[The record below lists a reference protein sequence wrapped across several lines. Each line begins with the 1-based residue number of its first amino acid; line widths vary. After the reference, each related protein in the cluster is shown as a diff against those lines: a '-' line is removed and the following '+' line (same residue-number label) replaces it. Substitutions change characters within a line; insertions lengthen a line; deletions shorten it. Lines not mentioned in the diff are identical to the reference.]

1 MENSSLASPAT
12 GEPLNRVDGRQKVTG
27 QARYAAEHAVPGH
40 VHGVLVVSTIARGRI
55 RRLDVVAAE
64 QAPGVLRIVSHL
76 NAPKAPGYLRPETAK
91 NPRVEGEEIKV
102 FFDNQLHFSNQPVAL
117 AVAETLEQA
126 QYAASLIR
134 VEYEAA
140 LHQTDLTKSLAQNMA
155 PKKEAEYSRG
165 QPDAYKT
172 APVHIEQEYRTPLQ
186 VHNPMEMHA
195 VVALWEGE
203 TLTVYTKTQG
213 PKLAQQDLMRM
224 FQLPAE
230 SVRVHSEFVGGAF
243 GGSSRIWPP
252 EVAAILAAKLVGRPV
267 KLMNRREHEFNLVGY
282 RPQSMQRIGLGAR
295 PDGTLVGLT
304 HRAYGNTSR
313 YEQFVERIVHPTK
326 TAYAVPNLNT
336 HYRLVP
342 LDLSTPAWTRGPGE
356 TSGSFALE
364 SAMDEL
370 AVALNMDPLAL
381 RLKNYADRDPE
392 TGKPWSSK
400 HLRQCYERGAALFG
414 WSKRT
419 AAPRSM
425 QTDGYLVGWGMST
438 GIYKAERQAASA
450 RARLLPDGTLLVQS
464 ATADTGP
471 GTATIMTQIAADAS
485 GVPAASIRFELGDA
499 AFPEAPLQAGS
510 HTATSVGS
518 AVHEVCAALKKQLLD
533 LAASVPGK
541 ALGKVGPEGLMIENG
556 FIISTK
562 KNGRRLS
569 FGEVLKQHG
578 LPVLEV
584 TQKAEKS
591 PEMENYSGKSFCAN
605 FVEVRVHPLTREVRV
620 SRVVSV
626 VDAGRVLNAKTAR
639 SQVLGSVVWGIGLAL
654 MEEARLDHRYGRVV
668 NHDLADYHVPVQAD
682 VPNIEVEFINEPDP
696 VLDPIGAKGLG
707 EIGLVGFTA
716 AVANAVY
723 HATGRR
729 VRDLPITPDKLL
741 TATKGA

>member
-1 MENSSLASPAT
+1 MENTPPAPPST
-12 GEPLNRVDGRQKVTG
+12 GAPLNRVDGRLKVTG
-27 QARYAAEHAVPGH
+27 RARYAAEYALPDCA
-40 VHGVLVVSTIARGRI
+40 HGVLVCSAIARGRI
-55 RRLDVVAAE
+55 RRLDVAAAE

-76 NAPKAPGYLRPETAK
+76 NAPKVPGYLKAETAK
-91 NPRVEGEEIKV
+91 NPRVEGQEVKV
-102 FFDNQLHFSNQPVAL
+102 FFDDQLHFSNQPVAL

-134 VEYEAA
+134 VEYETSP
-140 LHQTDLTKSLAQNMA
+140 HQTDLAKSLAQNLT
-155 PKKEAEYSRG
+155 PKKEGEYLRG

-186 VHNPMEMHA
+186 VHHPMEMHA

-203 TLTVYTKTQG
+203 KLTVYTKTQG

-230 SVRVHSEFVGGAF
+230 SVQVHSQFVGGAF

-252 EVAAILAAKLVGRPV
+252 EVAAILGAKLVGRPV
-267 KLMNRREHEFNLVGY
+267 KLMNQRDHEFNQVGY
-282 RPQSMQRIGLGAR
+282 RPQSIQRLGLGAQA
-295 PDGTLVGLT
+295 DGTLVGLT
-304 HRAYGNTSR
+304 HRAYGGTSR
-313 YEQFVERIVHPTK
+313 HEQFEERIVHPTK
-326 TAYAVPNLNT
+326 SAYAVPNLNT

-414 WSKRT
+414 WSKRLP
-419 AAPRSM
+419 APRSM
-425 QTDGYLVGWGMST
+425 QADGYLVGWGMST
-438 GIYKAERQAASA
+438 GIYKAERSAATA

-485 GVPAASIRFELGDA
+485 GVPAASIHFELGESALPD
-499 AFPEAPLQAGS
+499 APLQAGS

-518 AVHEVCAALKKQLLD
+518 AVHKVCAALKKQLLD
-533 LAASVPGK
+533 LAVSVPGK
-541 ALGKVGPEGLMIENG
+541 ALGKVKAEELTVDSG
-556 FIISTK
+556 FVISAK

-569 FGEVLKQHG
+569 FGEVLKQHR
-578 LPVLEV
+578 LPALEV
-584 TQKAEKS
+584 TQKAEES
-591 PEMENYSGKSFCAN
+591 PEMKNYSGKSFCAN

-639 SQVLGSVVWGIGLAL
+639 SQVLGSVVWGIGIAL
-654 MEEARLDHRYGRVV
+654 LEEARLDHRYGRVV
-668 NHDLADYHVPVQAD
+668 NHDLADYHLPVNAD
-682 VPNIEVEFINEPDP
+682 IPAIEVEFINEPDP

-707 EIGLVGFTA
+707 EIGLVGFSA

-729 VRDLPITPDKLL
+729 VRELPITPDKLL
-741 TATKGA
+741 GPLV